1 MAPTRNFVFP
11 AQDNLNWNDLTYRTG
26 LVYDLRGNGKTA
38 LKVTFNKYL
47 RGQTL
52 NNLGTDPNP
61 VNTMVTTANRTWN
74 DTNNNRVPDC
84 VLLNLAP
91 NGECLG
97 INNPLFGSA
106 ARSATF
112 DDILRTGYGNREAN
126 WEFSAGV
133 QHEVLPR
140 VSLDVGY
147 FRRIWKNFRV
157 TDDLSLAAT
166 DFDTFSM
173 VVPSDAKLPGGGG
186 YTLEGLFALRPNA
199 FGRPAQNNN
208 TLDRTYGSQLEHW
221 NGFDITID
229 ARLANGLSL
238 QAGTSTGRTMEDDC
252 EIVSNVPEMLN
263 VNLANV
269 GNAAV
274 IVPTGTPT
282 AWRPLQFCH
291 RETPWL
297 TQFKTFGVYIIPKIE
312 LQVSG
317 TFRSIPGD
325 PLRAAFNA
333 NNAYL
338 AANSTLGRP
347 LAGGAANMT
356 IDLVEPYTVYL
367 DRRNELDMRFG
378 KVLRAGR
385 IPRGREHG
393 YLQRVEHRHGGERQ
407 SELRCLAAADADF
420 ERPRRQVQRAVR
432 LLKEVTATRT
442 PIRRRRGREDC

>member
-1 MAPTRNFVFP
+1 MTS
-11 AQDNLNWNDLTYRTG
+11 RTAAG

-84 VLLNLAP
+84 VLLNLAA

-97 INNPLFGSA
+97 VNNPLFGSA
-106 ARSATF
+106 TRSATF

-166 DFDTFSM
+166 DFDMFSM

-199 FGRPAQNNN
+199 FGRPALNNN
-208 TLDRTYGSQLEHW
+208 TLDRTYGSQREHW

-297 TQFKTFGVYIIPKIE
+297 TQFKTFGVYIIPKVE

-385 IPRGREHG
+385 SRTVLSMDIFNA
-393 YLQRVEHRHGGERQ
+393 LNIDTVVNANQNFAVWQRP
-407 SELRCLAAADADF
+407 DADF
-420 ERPRRQVQRAVR
+420 ERSRRQVQRAVR
-432 LLKEVTATRT
+432 LLKEVTAARRPTRQ
-442 PIRRRRGREDC
+442 RHGREDF